1 MATQCAQL
9 VVMEDGVNF
18 FPADDVSKH
27 EPTCPETMEEYDT
40 FKLDE
45 QDVVLAQEAG
55 RQRFNKNEVR
65 PNMYSFDW
73 SDAHGALWDRVKQKI
88 ITRFGTQGARL
99 DRVKTK
105 AVSVAGGGGIRAVNR
120 SMTIAI
126 PTQEVGFETEILIQ
140 ALQPRGV
147 SRKPWR
153 HNLCYALLQPGT
165 VIGTQKDEISMLL
178 ATFELDGS

>member
-1 MATQCAQL
+1 MMPAISYFFPKRTKKSHCERAMFPPTGAQSTPLHNQTMATQCAQL

-88 ITRFGTQGARL
+88 
-99 DRVKTK
+99 
-105 AVSVAGGGGIRAVNR
+105 VS
-120 SMTIAI
+120 
-126 PTQEVGFETEILIQ
+126 ETEPACI
-140 ALQPRGV
+140 
-147 SRKPWR
+147 
-153 HNLCYALLQPGT
+153 
-165 VIGTQKDEISMLL
+165 
-178 ATFELDGS
+178 

>member
-1 MATQCAQL
+1 MATQCGQL

-18 FPADDVSKH
+18 FPADDVSEN
-27 EPTCPETMEEYDT
+27 EPTCLETMEEYDT

-88 ITRFGTQGARL
+88 LT
-99 DRVKTK
+99 
-105 AVSVAGGGGIRAVNR
+105 AGRQR
-120 SMTIAI
+120 
-126 PTQEVGFETEILIQ
+126 
-140 ALQPRGV
+140 
-147 SRKPWR
+147 
-153 HNLCYALLQPGT
+153 
-165 VIGTQKDEISMLL
+165 
-178 ATFELDGS
+178 